1 VCDSPFGV
9 KIDGM
14 AARTRALSSLRLAGA
29 AAAVCVLA
37 ACASGQAPAAPT
49 TAPEQPPTA
58 ASPGAGSN
66 TASAAPGA
74 ELDVEAQGTLAAPDQ
89 AQGAFTYNPQL
100 APVGAQVDAEID
112 GGADS
117 TEISL
122 DVTGMVPN
130 RGYAA
135 HVHAKPCGAT
145 GADAGPHYQNQVDPA
160 ATPEKASS
168 DPTYAN
174 PQNEVWLDLRTD
186 ANGAGSS
193 SADVPFTFTERR
205 PGAVVIHE
213 AEMTMTGPGM
223 AGMAGGRV
231 ACLTIPAA

>member
-1 VCDSPFGV
+1 VCDSLSGV

-14 AARTRALSSLRLAGA
+14 VARTRAVSSLRLAGA
-29 AAAVCVLA
+29 AAAVCVVA
-37 ACASGQAPAAPT
+37 ACSSGQAPATPTSATGQPSASAAPP
-49 TAPEQPPTA
+49 A
-58 ASPGAGSN
+58 AGSN
-66 TASAAPGA
+66 TVSGAPGA

-112 GGADS
+112 GSADR
-117 TEISL
+117 TEVSL

-145 GADAGPHYQNQVDPA
+145 GADAGPHYQNRVDPA

-168 DPTYAN
+168 
-174 PQNEVWLDLRTD
+174 
-186 ANGAGSS
+186 
-193 SADVPFTFTERR
+193 ERR
-205 PGAVVIHE
+205 GQH
-213 AEMTMTGPGM
+213 
-223 AGMAGGRV
+223 
-231 ACLTIPAA
+231 